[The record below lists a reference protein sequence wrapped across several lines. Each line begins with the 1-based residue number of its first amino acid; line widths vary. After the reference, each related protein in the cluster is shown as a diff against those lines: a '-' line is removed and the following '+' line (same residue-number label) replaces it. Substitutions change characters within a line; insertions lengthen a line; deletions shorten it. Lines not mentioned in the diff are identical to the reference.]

1 MTVLPTFL
9 TIRDAAQKFG
19 VEETRL
25 RTMIEAGKIRAGKVN
40 GEVIV
45 SEEEVQKKTRNS
57 NNGVHKED
65 LPEFKKF
72 EYLKEEVIGLGEAA
86 SKYSIPIMTISG
98 WVKKGIIRKLGV
110 SGQKFLLNEQDVAYC
125 SYIYKRVGKKGRIL
139 FYPDGTPYKTK
150 AERVIK

>member
-1 MTVLPTFL
+1 M
-9 TIRDAAQKFG
+9 
-19 VEETRL
+19 
-25 RTMIEAGKIRAGKVN
+25 
-40 GEVIV
+40 

-57 NNGVHKED
+57 NNGVKKEE

-125 SYIYKRVGKKGRIL
+125 AHIYKRVGKKGRIL
-139 FYPDGTPYKTK
+139 FYSDGTPYKTK
-150 AERVIK
+150 AEQISK